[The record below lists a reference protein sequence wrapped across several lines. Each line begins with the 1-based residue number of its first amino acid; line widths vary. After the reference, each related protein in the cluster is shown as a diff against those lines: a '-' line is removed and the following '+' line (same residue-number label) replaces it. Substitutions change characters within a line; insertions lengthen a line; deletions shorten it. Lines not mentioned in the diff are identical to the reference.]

1 MRTVAVIN
9 QKGGCGKTTTA
20 INLSAV
26 AAGDGKRVLLI
37 DLDPQSHCA
46 VGLAIPEAQI
56 ERHIGDLL
64 MRDFSR
70 PIALSE
76 WVWQVRSGLDLIP
89 STMALAGL
97 EAPGRGLSV
106 LSDRDRRLEQL
117 MGQVGSEYDLCV
129 IDCPPSVGLL
139 TFNALRAAT
148 NVVIPV
154 ETSFFALQG
163 AEKQV
168 QTVRTVRTR
177 LARELP
183 FALLPTMYDDRIRL
197 SREILEQMRKRFPE
211 FMAPR
216 PIRYCVRLREAS
228 SFGQPIVEYDE
239 EALSSNDYRS
249 FYRWMMATLPAAV
262 QALGYG
268 EMIPNLEAARRMSLA
283 NRTEILGG
291 RSTLGV
297 SIPQDAGGSATTS
310 ASGTSEAIASKPA
323 SSLRPISSGAAR
335 DDRCEFGAD
344 YSGNN
349 DETASASVGVRSG
362 RGDGRF
368 VEQSLEG
375 LRDAPRP
382 SSVPGARAAELAARA
397 RSLSS
402 RHQVLRDRMRG
413 SQDIDDAVRRYE
425 GMGSSTVAAQARRLS
440 GARQTPQGIL
450 FVYPGLS
457 PSQKVSV
464 VGDFNDWS
472 ATTNPMRYNDRL
484 QVFEACV
491 KVGPGRHEYQF
502 FVDGHPAAHPS
513 ADAYI
518 GDQTDVPVVI
528 EVESIMR

>member
-1 MRTVAVIN
+1 VRTVAVIN

-46 VGLAIPEAQI
+46 VGLAVPESQI
-56 ERHIGDLL
+56 QRHIGDLL

-70 PIALSE
+70 SIALSE

-97 EAPGRGLSV
+97 EAPGRGLSA

-117 MGQVGSEYDLCV
+117 LGQVGSEYDLCV

-197 SREILEQMRKRFPE
+197 SREILEQMTKRFPE

-262 QALGYG
+262 RSMGYG
-268 EMIPNLEAARRMSLA
+268 EIVPNLEAARRMSVA

-291 RSTLGV
+291 ESVSGV
-297 SIPQDAGGSATTS
+297 STSSQDSANTRS
-310 ASGTSEAIASKPA
+310 IVTSEAMVSKPSPRPTPT
-323 SSLRPISSGAAR
+323 SSTAGR
-335 DDRCEFGAD
+335 DEHGEFGFD
-344 YSGNN
+344 RPGNI
-349 DETASASVGVRSG
+349 DERTSASVGVRLG
-362 RGDGRF
+362 RADGRF
-368 VEQSLEG
+368 IEQSIEG

-402 RHQVLRDRMRG
+402 RHQLLRDRMRE

-425 GMGSSTVAAQARRLS
+425 GTGSSTVAAQARRLS

-472 ATTNPMRYNDRL
+472 ATTNPMRYNERL

-513 ADAYI
+513 ADAYV
-518 GDQTDVPVVI
+518 GDQTAEPVVI
-528 EVESIMR
+528 EVAASVR